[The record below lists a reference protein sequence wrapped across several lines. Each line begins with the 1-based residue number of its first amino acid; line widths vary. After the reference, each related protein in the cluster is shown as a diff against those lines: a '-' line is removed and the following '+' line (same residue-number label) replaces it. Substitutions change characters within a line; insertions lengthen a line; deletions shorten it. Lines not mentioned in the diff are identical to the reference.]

1 MITAPVWTKEQ
12 LETECVAA
20 VAAFRLT
27 RQSEPLEKYLDLFDK
42 RQGDVEDL
50 LEHLIDMVDVGV
62 LDDDLI
68 VRVLSD
74 KKLLEAFRYFSGP
87 PVSEDDLKTLAE
99 TSSLAPATFKKNP
112 AVARAVFQTVLDG
125 LDRRRFPWVS
135 PVEKREPSEA
145 EKNAAIIASAAL
157 MAAQR
162 VATERRSEG
171 AKWQEALVRDA
182 LIEIAFE
189 QVDARTITTLD
200 AAPHPGQ
207 FCPESMVGGR
217 KADIVVRLHD
227 HRVLAIECKVSNSAL
242 NSIKR
247 VKNDA
252 GSKAKQWLAEL
263 GTSQIVPA
271 AMLSG
276 VFDARML
283 FESQGLGL
291 TLWWAHDLP
300 TFQGWIKDARK

>member
-1 MITAPVWTKEQ
+1 VITPPRWTKAE
-12 LETECVAA
+12 LETECVTSE
-20 VAAFRLT
+20 AAFRLT
-27 RQSEPLEKYLDLFDK
+27 RMSEPLDKYLDLFDK
-42 RQGDVEDL
+42 RQGDIEDL
-50 LEHLIDMVDVGV
+50 LEHLIDMVDVGAI
-62 LDDDLI
+62 DDALI
-68 VRVLSD
+68 VKVLSD

-99 TSSLAPATFKKNP
+99 TPSLAPSTFKNNP

-162 VATERRSEG
+162 VATDRRSEG
-171 AKWQEALVRDA
+171 AAAQEAAVRAA
-182 LIEIAFE
+182 LKEIAFE
-189 QVDARTITTLD
+189 QADARTITTLD

-207 FCPESMVGGR
+207 FCSESMVGGR
-217 KADIVVRLHD
+217 KADIVVRLYD

-247 VKNDA
+247 VKGDA
-252 GSKAKQWLAEL
+252 AAKATKWLAEL
-263 GTSQIVPA
+263 GTSQIIPA
-271 AMLSG
+271 AVLAG

-283 FESQGLGL
+283 FESQAVGL
-291 TLWWAHDLP
+291 TLWWAHDLAR
-300 TFQGWIKDARK
+300 FQRWVKDAKK